1 MMFFNELL
9 RHKTLMSEETLQTQK
24 RAAAV
29 KMGSEEFY
37 LCMVRIQWCPL
48 LLKHSCWG
56 WHWTLKGLG
65 PQGHWGKS
73 PMKKKKNRVYIRLT
87 ASEQKSS
94 QGKKIHV
101 LSVCEKK
108 YCNII
113 YFCHFQQSVKL
124 LIILTLAWVLL
135 RCCYKWLIKKNSWLY
150 SSKKFNNIYVTL
162 LISSIALPHYNPK
175 IMHCSYV

>member
-9 RHKTLMSEETLQTQK
+9 RHKTLMSEETQQTQK

-73 PMKKKKNRVYIRLT
+73 PMKKKNRVYIRLT
-87 ASEQKSS
+87 ASEQRSS
-94 QGKKIHV
+94 QGKKLHV

-135 RCCYKWLIKKNSWLY
+135 RCCYKWLRKIVDYTAAKNV
-150 SSKKFNNIYVTL
+150 I
-162 LISSIALPHYNPK
+162 LISSVALPHHKPK

>member
-1 MMFFNELL
+1 MRRFFFICICNKGVMMKRKEGHNLEIRGNSLIQLDVHLYKFKCLPFKFHRDYKSKKEHRVHGENDCSWATKAAKQSNIVTRWQDLMMFFNELL

-73 PMKKKKNRVYIRLT
+73 PMKKKK
-87 ASEQKSS
+87 K
-94 QGKKIHV
+94 QG
-101 LSVCEKK
+101 
-108 YCNII
+108 
-113 YFCHFQQSVKL
+113 
-124 LIILTLAWVLL
+124 
-135 RCCYKWLIKKNSWLY
+135 LY
-150 SSKKFNNIYVTL
+150 
-162 LISSIALPHYNPK
+162 
-175 IMHCSYV
+175 